1 MLVFVS
7 APRLGPG
14 EFNGLGWAGLGLGL
28 GWPGAGAWAGLA
40 WGWLGWPGLGLGPFD
55 HSRVQVSQP

>member
-1 MLVFVS
+1 MNAPHVSPGVFS
-7 APRLGPG
+7 
-14 EFNGLGWAGLGLGL
+14 GLGWAGLGLGL

-55 HSRVQVSQP
+55 NSQVQVSQP